1 MEQSLSQFRRE
12 LSINEDGE
20 AKFGS
25 YLSYIK
31 SKYSKGNSSE
41 ESELMKEWKKEYEIS
56 HLHKLTG
63 QEKLDINSELAD
75 SQSPSTTIIGEEE
88 AIIDDLPLDSVKHSG
103 CFIGSPSP
111 VLYDNFVE
119 ENSGDNEIGSYVPS
133 MLEVSDGNESLE
145 LPSSISSLI
154 PNVDQCQLSTEIP
167 SEILQDPVAKGG
179 QTSDEIEDIIQD
191 DDDDKE
197 NDYEQSESYESKA
210 ISHEEDDG
218 DSENGDDFSAEH
230 LPPRILEALNEM
242 RNGARDSLPSKG
254 SPLKDNNSDR
264 PVGSIEV
271 SDVYDFE
278 EIEEI

>member
-56 HLHKLTG
+56 HLHKLAG

-75 SQSPSTTIIGEEE
+75 SQSTSATIIGEEE

-179 QTSDEIEDIIQD
+179 QTSDEIEDIVQD
-191 DDDDKE
+191 DDDDEK

-254 SPLKDNNSDR
+254 SPLKDDNSDR

>member
-145 LPSSISSLI
+145 LPSSFSSLI

-218 DSENGDDFSAEH
+218 DSENGDDFSAKH